1 MRRENLS
8 VSAAILIAT
17 VISAGAVLAAE
28 PPATASKKQPAVSCA
43 LEYSLS
49 GWSAFYKTA
58 KGEGKIACDNGQTA
72 AVSIKSTG
80 GGITFGKS
88 KIYDGHG
95 KFSKVNDI
103 KELFGSY
110 ASAEAHAGATKS
122 ASAQALT
129 KGEVSLA
136 FAGTGSGIDL
146 GIAFSKFTIAK
157 K

>member
-1 MRRENLS
+1 MRRES
-8 VSAAILIAT
+8 VTFTAAILTALA
-17 VISAGAVLAAE
+17 VSAGAANAE
-28 PPATASKKQPAVSCA
+28 PPGNPSSKQPSVSCK

-58 KGEGKIACDNGQTA
+58 KGEGKISCDNGQTA
-72 AVSIKSTG
+72 EVSIKSTG
-80 GGITFGKS
+80 GGITFGKTT
-88 KIYDGHG
+88 IHDGHG
-95 KFSKVNDI
+95 TFSKVTDI
-103 KELFGSY
+103 KEVLGAY
-110 ASAEAHAGATKS
+110 AAAEAHAGATKS

-136 FAGTGSGIDL
+136 FAGTGTGVDL